1 MGKMLLLSCCAP
13 CSCGVIK
20 KLALEKKPFSVLFYN
35 PNIAPQEEY
44 LKRLK
49 ENERL
54 CKYYGVEFFHLEY
67 EPQVWQN
74 AIKGYEDEPERGERC
89 FRCFLLRLR
98 RAAAFAKANGFDSFS
113 SVLGIS
119 RHKDMAQVNR
129 AGLLAAESENIPYDT
144 FNWRKGGLEELRRAV
159 NKELNLYNQDYCGCP
174 YSKRK

>member
-1 MGKMLLLSCCAP
+1 MLLLSCCAP

-20 KLALEKKPFSVLFYN
+20 KLAEEGRSFSVLFYN

-44 LKRLK
+44 FKRLT

-54 CKYYGVEFFHLEY
+54 CRHYGVDFVHLPY
-67 EPQVWQN
+67 EPELWQA
-74 AIKGYEDEPERGERC
+74 AIKGYENEPERGERC
-89 FRCFLLRLR
+89 FKCFLMRLR

-113 SVLGIS
+113 SVLGVS

-129 AGLLAAESENIPYDT
+129 AGLLAARQEDIPYDT